1 MRVISGSVQTGCDF
15 TRDGA
20 VELPLDQPWQA
31 SAKSAMDRRHRE
43 GVLFFGERPGI
54 RGLVY
59 HVGACLRMTI
69 SLEGLRWK
77 LNRRLCRFSRDPN
90 RHYPLRFP

>member
-1 MRVISGSVQTGCDF
+1 
-15 TRDGA
+15 
-20 VELPLDQPWQA
+20 
-31 SAKSAMDRRHRE
+31 MDRRHRE

-77 LNRRLCRFSRDPN
+77 LNRRLCRFSRDP
-90 RHYPLRFP
+90 

>member
-1 MRVISGSVQTGCDF
+1 MMF

-20 VELPLDQPWQA
+20 VELPLDEPWQA
-31 SAKSAMDRRHRE
+31 SAKSAKDRRHRE
-43 GVLFFGERPGI
+43 GVRFCGARPGI

-77 LNRRLCRFSRDPN
+77 LNRRLCRFSREPN